1 MANQD
6 PLEPPTLL
14 SFKDFLS
21 QLAGLSFDVYPQLDE
36 IQEILSRAEARES
49 RFAARLAFLKE
60 QLLNFEP
67 GDQRRGRLTSREE
80 EMVEVITLYQT
91 IAAEKEKASLLQN
104 RVADNIVVDLLN
116 QLGANSNPLTPL
128 PQDPEP
134 DLHTTTSN

>member
-21 QLAGLSFDVYPQLDE
+21 QLAGLSFDVYRQFHE

-49 RFAARLAFLKE
+49 QFAARQAFLKG

-91 IAAEKEKASLLQN
+91 LQQ
-104 RVADNIVVDLLN
+104 RRKRRA
-116 QLGANSNPLTPL
+116 
-128 PQDPEP
+128 
-134 DLHTTTSN
+134 TSKVELQIRS